1 MKQTTVQ
8 INKAISTY
16 SDVRIARLG
25 TNFLIAATTMRAAAP
40 KGHEG
45 HVMPMSPKPP
55 TGTPANEK
63 VKPKAPPP
71 AAKQPAK
78 NANR

>member
-1 MKQTTVQ
+1 MKQATLQ
-8 INKAISTY
+8 INEAISIY
-16 SDVRIARLG
+16 NGARIASLG
-25 TNFLIAATTMRAAAP
+25 TNFPSAATTMRAVAP

-55 TGTPANEK
+55 AGTPANEK

>member
-1 MKQTTVQ
+1 MKQTTLQ
-8 INKAISTY
+8 INEAISIY
-16 SDVRIARLG
+16 NDARIARLD
-25 TNFLIAATTMRAAAP
+25 TNFPSAATMRAAAP

-55 TGTPANEK
+55 AGTPANEK